1 MPDRTSEEGR
11 RRLNEDE
18 PDVEGHLLKQ
28 LNDDPGDE
36 RRPSRLN
43 EDDEGEG
50 EERRPSR

>member
-1 MPDRTSEEGR
+1 MPDRTSEER
-11 RRLNEDE
+11 RPSRLNEDE
-18 PDVEGHLLKQ
+18 PEVEGHILSE
-28 LNDDPGDE
+28 DAGDE

>member
-18 PDVEGHLLKQ
+18 PEVEGHILRE
-28 LNDDPGDE
+28 DDGDE

-43 EDDEGEG
+43 EDEEGEG